1 MSFYVSLLY
10 TTYLPPLF
18 WGLEALVV
26 PADLTDCSIL
36 RLIKSVSWSL

>member
-1 MSFYVSLLY
+1 
-10 TTYLPPLF
+10 
-18 WGLEALVV
+18 LEALVV